1 MIQVILLSRYFTID
15 FTCLVK
21 DYTKPI
27 IITKGDPIF
36 FVRFKPKTNKKV
48 TLERVELSDN
58 LNKMMYACG
67 DIKKII
73 PNLSLPVLYEMA
85 KSYINLFL
93 KSK

>member
-1 MIQVILLSRYFTID
+1 MFKNGCLLKQHSAQIARI
-15 FTCLVK
+15 
-21 DYTKPI
+21 
-27 IITKGDPIF
+27 
-36 FVRFKPKTNKKV
+36 KPKTNKKV